1 MLNPIPIVSEFM
13 YKRRF
18 CGRKLLYDHVYVD
31 QPLNGINGRFQN
43 IHLFGRAEGSGLSF
57 FRPLLFL
64 TPSRLRLL
72 GHWSR
77 LAARTAKYA
86 RYSAQA

>member
-31 QPLNGINGRFQN
+31 QPLNGINGRFSKYP
-43 IHLFGRAEGSGLSF
+43 LVREGRGVWAE
-57 FRPLLFL
+57 LL
-64 TPSRLRLL
+64 
-72 GHWSR
+72 
-77 LAARTAKYA
+77 
-86 RYSAQA
+86 